1 MVLVMQHLN
10 NLKAL
15 LQYNKLFVILFIFIF
30 FYSLFFTQIIKYHSK
45 YQGNETEIMG
55 TIKEY
60 SINGNKLKMTIEA
73 REDIITTYYISS
85 LEEKEYLLKNV
96 GIGKTIYLNGT
107 LNEPMN
113 NTVPNNFNYK
123 NYLYNQ
129 HIYYLFSVDSYEIRD
144 DNNFFDKIKDYVIKR
159 AYNLENGDYLLV
171 LVLGDNALISSDEYN
186 NYQTNGTSHL
196 LAISGSHVTVLL
208 AIFSFLLRR
217 FKEIPKLLIL
227 SVILMFFG
235 YLTNFQAALNRA
247 ILFFIINQ
255 INKIKDL
262 KFSNLQVLFLTAF
275 LLVFF
280 NPFIIYDLGFIYSF
294 AICGGIMYFKDKITG
309 NYFTKLFKLSLIS
322 FLFSLPISAYLNYEV
337 NISSILVNMVFVP
350 WISIIVFPL
359 SLLTF
364 IFPILSPIF
373 SITLQITEF
382 LNNLFTKFSLFINIP
397 KMALL
402 VVILLFI
409 FLLLS
414 KNNYRYIIGFITI
427 LIVIKLVPK
436 FNNNTYVYY
445 LDVGQGDSIVLI
457 SPHQREVVMI
467 DTGGKIS
474 YLQEEW
480 EQSNKNYN
488 LSANTI
494 KFLKSL
500 GITNI
505 DYLIITHGDIDHAG
519 EAINIV
525 NNINV
530 SHVLFNND
538 NYNELELEIIDT
550 LKNKDIKYLKNIK
563 SINFGNTKLYFL
575 NDTLYDNE
583 NDNSTVIYYPI
594 QGKKFL
600 FMGDAGVDVEKN
612 LVSKYNL
619 ENITILKVGHH
630 GSKTSTSEEFIA
642 EIKPQYAII
651 SVGRNNRYNHPSKEV
666 IDTLNKQKVYR
677 TDTMGSIMF
686 EINNKLKITTFPP

>member
-73 REDIITTYYISS
+73 REDIIATYYISS

-129 HIYYLFSVDSYEIRD
+129 HIYYLFSVDSYKIRD
-144 DNNFFDKIKDYVIKR
+144 DNNFFDKIKDYIIKR

-294 AICGGIMYFKDKITG
+294 VICGGIMYFKDKITG

-322 FLFSLPISAYLNYEV
+322 FLFSLPISAYINYEV

-414 KNNYRYIIGFITI
+414 KNNYHYITCFITI

-474 YLQEEW
+474 YSQEEW

-505 DYLIITHGDIDHAG
+505 DYLIITHGDMDHAG
-519 EAINIV
+519 EAINI
-525 NNINV
+525 
-530 SHVLFNND
+530 
-538 NYNELELEIIDT
+538 
-550 LKNKDIKYLKNIK
+550 K
-563 SINFGNTKLYFL
+563 S
-575 NDTLYDNE
+575 
-583 NDNSTVIYYPI
+583 
-594 QGKKFL
+594 
-600 FMGDAGVDVEKN
+600 
-612 LVSKYNL
+612 
-619 ENITILKVGHH
+619 
-630 GSKTSTSEEFIA
+630 
-642 EIKPQYAII
+642 
-651 SVGRNNRYNHPSKEV
+651 
-666 IDTLNKQKVYR
+666 
-677 TDTMGSIMF
+677 
-686 EINNKLKITTFPP
+686 

>member
-1 MVLVMQHLN
+1 MQHLN

-73 REDIITTYYISS
+73 REDIIATYYISS

-113 NTVPNNFNYK
+113 NTVLNNFNYK

-129 HIYYLFSVDSYEIRD
+129 HIYYLFSVDSYEMRD
-144 DNNFFDKIKDYVIKR
+144 DNNFFDKIKDYIIKR

-208 AIFSFLLRR
+208 TIFSFLLRR

-227 SVILMFFG
+227 SVILIFFG

-294 AICGGIMYFKDKITG
+294 VICGGIMYFKDKITG

-474 YLQEEW
+474 YSQEEW

-651 SVGRNNRYNHPSKEV
+651 SVGRNNRYNHPNEEV

>member
-73 REDIITTYYISS
+73 REDIIATYYISS

-208 AIFSFLLRR
+208 TIFSFLLRR

-322 FLFSLPISAYLNYEV
+322 FLFSLPISAYINYEV

-474 YLQEEW
+474 YSQEEW

-505 DYLIITHGDIDHAG
+505 DYLIITHGDMDHAG

-630 GSKTSTSEEFIA
+630 GSKTSTSEEFIT

-666 IDTLNKQKVYR
+666 IDTLKKQKVYR
-677 TDTMGSIMF
+677 TDMMGSIMF

>member
-505 DYLIITHGDIDHAG
+505 DYLIITHGDMDHAG

>member
-1 MVLVMQHLN
+1 MVFVMQHLN

-73 REDIITTYYISS
+73 REDIIATYYISS

-129 HIYYLFSVDSYEIRD
+129 HIYYLFSVDSYKIRD
-144 DNNFFDKIKDYVIKR
+144 DNNFFDKIKDYIIKR

-294 AICGGIMYFKDKITG
+294 VICGGIMYFKDKITG

-322 FLFSLPISAYLNYEV
+322 FLFSLPISAYINYEV

-409 FLLLS
+409 FFLLS
-414 KNNYRYIIGFITI
+414 KNNYHYITCFITI

-474 YLQEEW
+474 YSQEEW

-505 DYLIITHGDIDHAG
+505 DYLIITHGDMDHAG

-530 SHVLFNND
+530 SHILFNND

-600 FMGDAGVDVEKN
+600 FMGDAGVGVEKN

-630 GSKTSTSEEFIA
+630 GSKTSTSEEFIT
-642 EIKPQYAII
+642 EIKPKYAII

>member
-73 REDIITTYYISS
+73 REDIIATYYISS

-144 DNNFFDKIKDYVIKR
+144 DNNFFDKIKDYVVKR

-227 SVILMFFG
+227 SVILIFFG

-275 LLVFF
+275 LLVLF

-322 FLFSLPISAYLNYEV
+322 FLFSLPISAYINYEV

-505 DYLIITHGDIDHAG
+505 DYLIITHGDMDHAG

-530 SHVLFNND
+530 SNVLFNND
-538 NYNELELEIIDT
+538 NYNELELEIIDA

-651 SVGRNNRYNHPSKEV
+651 SVGRNNRYNHPNEEV
-666 IDTLNKQKVYR
+666 IDTLKKQKVYR
-677 TDTMGSIMF
+677 TDMMGSIMF

>member
-73 REDIITTYYISS
+73 REDIIATYYISS

-129 HIYYLFSVDSYEIRD
+129 HIYYLFSVDSYKIRD
-144 DNNFFDKIKDYVIKR
+144 DNNFFDKIKDYIIKR

-294 AICGGIMYFKDKITG
+294 VICGGIMYFKDKITG

-322 FLFSLPISAYLNYEV
+322 FLFSLPISAYINYEV

-414 KNNYRYIIGFITI
+414 KNNYHYITCFITI

-474 YLQEEW
+474 YSQEEW

-505 DYLIITHGDIDHAG
+505 DYLIITHGDMDHAG

-530 SHVLFNND
+530 SHILFNND

-600 FMGDAGVDVEKN
+600 FMGDAGVGVEKN

-630 GSKTSTSEEFIA
+630 GSKTSTSEEFIT
-642 EIKPQYAII
+642 EIKPKYAII

>member
-73 REDIITTYYISS
+73 REDIIATYYISS

-144 DNNFFDKIKDYVIKR
+144 DNNFFDKIKDYIIKR

-322 FLFSLPISAYLNYEV
+322 FLFSLPISAYINYEV

-505 DYLIITHGDIDHAG
+505 DYLIITHGDMDHAG

-594 QGKKFL
+594 QGKKIL

-642 EIKPQYAII
+642 EIKPKYAII